1 METKTSVTYAY
12 PPQPQVLTQQTEQQ
26 TQVVSVRGSST
37 CGAEKSIGLGVAE
50 IILRILC
57 LVS

>member
-12 PPQPQVLTQQTEQQ
+12 PPQPQVLTQP